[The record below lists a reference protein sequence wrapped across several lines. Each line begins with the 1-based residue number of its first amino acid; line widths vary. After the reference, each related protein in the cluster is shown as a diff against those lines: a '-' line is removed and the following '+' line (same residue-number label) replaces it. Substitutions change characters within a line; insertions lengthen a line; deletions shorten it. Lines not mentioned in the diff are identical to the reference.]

1 MEPLEILGLVIM
13 AVGFAMV
20 LAARA
25 IVKKFDLAKNQ
36 KCEHASEMSEEE
48 VKDYKINKAML
59 RIKMMGLVVTIPGII
74 MLLISYKK

>member
-74 MLLISYKK
+74 MLLISYK